1 MDQQSLRALRLP
13 EVERRTGLT
22 RPTIY
27 RRAKEGTFPKPVRL
41 GGNSS
46 AWIESEID
54 GWLAARIA
62 ERDSARDASPHEC

>member
-1 MDQQSLRALRLP
+1 MNEPLRALRLP

-27 RRAKEGTFPKPVRL
+27 RRAKEGTFPKPIRL

-46 AWIESEID
+46 GWVESEVSA
-54 GWLAARIA
+54 WLS
-62 ERDSARDASPHEC
+62 ERVAARDAQAGTA

>member
-1 MDQQSLRALRLP
+1 MNDPISVLRLP

-27 RRAKEGTFPKPVRL
+27 RKAKDGSFPRPIRL

-46 AWIESEID
+46 GWVESEVND
-54 GWLAARIA
+54 WLSNLIA
-62 ERDSARDASPHEC
+62 ARDASEQVPA

>member
-1 MDQQSLRALRLP
+1 MEEQKPISVLRLP

-27 RRAKEGTFPKPVRL
+27 RRAKDGSFPKPIRL

-46 AWIESEID
+46 GWIESEISA
-54 GWLAARIA
+54 WLADRVA
-62 ERDSARDASPHEC
+62 ARDAQAGAA